1 MNIINFVIEFQNFL
15 YKEQHHVSSI
25 ICYVLFQELIF
36 TTTKGISI
44 PQGKEVVIM
53 EKHVCENRLC
63 GDHTWGVRKGHTTEV
78 VENIKAYLQSRPA
91 NYCGQMETLLELIYQ
106 AYTEFNSAET
116 PEFKAIIDPLD
127 KILRSLV
134 DTDEEADE
142 YMNVVF
148 ELCTAYERQSYIEGM
163 KTGARLMMELWE

>member
-1 MNIINFVIEFQNFL
+1 
-15 YKEQHHVSSI
+15 
-25 ICYVLFQELIF
+25 
-36 TTTKGISI
+36 
-44 PQGKEVVIM
+44 M
-53 EKHVCENRLC
+53 ENHVCENRLC
-63 GDHTWGVRKGHTTEV
+63 ENRTWGIRKGHTAEV
-78 VENIKAYLQSRPA
+78 VENIKAYLQSHSA
-91 NYCGQMETLLELIYQ
+91 NYYDDIDTLLDLIYQ

-148 ELCTAYERQSYIEGM
+148 ELCVAYERQSYIEGM
-163 KTGARLMMELWE
+163 KTGARLMMELAED

>member
-1 MNIINFVIEFQNFL
+1 MGN
-15 YKEQHHVSSI
+15 
-25 ICYVLFQELIF
+25 
-36 TTTKGISI
+36 
-44 PQGKEVVIM
+44 
-53 EKHVCENRLC
+53 HVCENRLC
-63 GDHTWGVRKGHTTEV
+63 ENRTWGVRKGHTAEV
-78 VENIKAYLQSRPA
+78 VENMKAYLQSHPA
-91 NYCGQMETLLELIYQ
+91 NYCEQMDTLLELIYQ

-148 ELCTAYERQSYIEGM
+148 ELCAAYERQSYIEGM
-163 KTGARLMMELWE
+163 KTGARLMMELAED

>member
-1 MNIINFVIEFQNFL
+1 ML
-15 YKEQHHVSSI
+15 
-25 ICYVLFQELIF
+25 
-36 TTTKGISI
+36 
-44 PQGKEVVIM
+44 
-53 EKHVCENRLC
+53 
-63 GDHTWGVRKGHTTEV
+63 D
-78 VENIKAYLQSRPA
+78 
-91 NYCGQMETLLELIYQ
+91 LIYQ

-127 KILRSLV
+127 EKLRSLV

-163 KTGARLMMELWE
+163 KTGARLMMELAED

>member
-1 MNIINFVIEFQNFL
+1 MEF
-15 YKEQHHVSSI
+15 
-25 ICYVLFQELIF
+25 
-36 TTTKGISI
+36 
-44 PQGKEVVIM
+44 
-53 EKHVCENRLC
+53 
-63 GDHTWGVRKGHTTEV
+63 
-78 VENIKAYLQSRPA
+78 
-91 NYCGQMETLLELIYQ
+91 CGQNCGNSSYDDIDTLLELIYH

-148 ELCTAYERQSYIEGM
+148 ELCTAYERQGYIEGL
-163 KTGARLMMELWE
+163 KVGARLMMELAED